1 MDKKKKEE
9 KMLNQEEI
17 KRVFD
22 QVMNIWAI
30 PEIERR
36 KRKGILK
43 NDFEIKRVQVIF
55 TIGKPPE
62 IKFNENVGITAMVKA
77 NRDIIKGE
85 EVKYSDVDKFE
96 KFIADYPPNSGH
108 ITLFKLLDH
117 WIIILDAR
125 YNKEKIGG
133 LIERSKEFYESAK
146 EDLKE
151 NRLRPFYE
159 NCWNSAEL
167 SAVCHSLGI
176 GGKIKGHGE
185 NIKNFVKWSELE
197 NVDKKH
203 AEILSQLKDL
213 RKSKYVSSIDF
224 RNKDHKE
231 FLKVVKE
238 MIEEAER
245 LIKNN

>member
-1 MDKKKKEE
+1 MKKENT
-9 KMLNQEEI
+9 LNQDEI

-22 QVMNIWAI
+22 QVMNIWVI

-36 KRKGILK
+36 KKKGILE
-43 NDFEIKRVQVIF
+43 NDFEIKKVQVIF
-55 TIGKPPE
+55 TIGKLPE
-62 IKFNENVGITAMVKA
+62 IKFNENVGITARVKV

-85 EVKYSDVDKFE
+85 DVKYSDVDKFE
-96 KFIADYPPNSGH
+96 KFIVDYPPNSGH

-117 WIIILDAR
+117 WIIIFDAR
-125 YNKEKIGG
+125 YNKEKIEE
-133 LIERSKEFYESAK
+133 LIERSKEFCESAK

-167 SAVCHSLGI
+167 SAVCHSLCI
-176 GGKIKGHGE
+176 GGKIEGHGK

-203 AEILSQLKDL
+203 AEILPQLNDL
-213 RKSKYVSSIDF
+213 RKLKYDSSIDF
-224 RNKDHKE
+224 KNKDHKE

-238 MIEEAER
+238 MIKEAEK
-245 LIKNN
+245 LIKIN